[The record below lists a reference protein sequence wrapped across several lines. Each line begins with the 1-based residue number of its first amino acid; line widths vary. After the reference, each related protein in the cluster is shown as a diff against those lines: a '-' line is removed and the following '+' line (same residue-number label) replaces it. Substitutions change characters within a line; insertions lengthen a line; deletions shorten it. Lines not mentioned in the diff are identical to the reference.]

1 MKKLV
6 SILFSVVLIF
16 SVIAPAYAEDLE
28 TPVEDP
34 IIEEYQGI
42 RYITADISISVS
54 SATCYGVVD
63 GRSSYSYSMTVY
75 LQKLSGSNW
84 NSITSWSASG
94 SGNLGV
100 SLTKTKNGLTSG
112 TYRCKVYVSVYD
124 SNGQFIESATVCSR
138 SSSC

>member
-6 SILFSVVLIF
+6 SIVF
-16 SVIAPAYAEDLE
+16 SVILLISIITPAYAEELD

-42 RYITADISISVS
+42 RQITSDISISGS
-54 SATCYGVVD
+54 SATCHGVVV
-63 GRSSYSYSMTVY
+63 GKSSYSYSMTVY
-75 LQKLSGSNW
+75 LQKLNGSTWSN
-84 NSITSWSASG
+84 IISWSATG

-100 SLTKTKNGLTSG
+100 SLTKTKSSLASG
-112 TYRCKVYVSVYD
+112 TYRCKVCVSVYD
-124 SNGQFIESATVCSR
+124 SNNEFVESATVCSR

>member
-6 SILFSVVLIF
+6 SIVFSVILIF

-42 RYITADISISVS
+42 RYITADISISGS

-84 NSITSWSASG
+84 NSIASWSATG

-100 SLTKTKNGLTSG
+100 SLTKAKNGLTSG

-124 SNGQFIESATVCSR
+124 SNGQFVESATVCSR
-138 SSSC
+138 SSSY

>member
-6 SILFSVVLIF
+6 SIVF
-16 SVIAPAYAEDLE
+16 SVILLISIITPAYAEELD

-42 RYITADISISVS
+42 RYITSDISISGS

-63 GRSSYSYSMTVY
+63 GRSSYSYNMTVY

-84 NSITSWSASG
+84 NSIASWSATG

-100 SLTKTKNGLTSG
+100 SLTKTKSGLTSG

-124 SNGQFIESATVCSR
+124 SNGQFVESATVCSR

>member
-6 SILFSVVLIF
+6 SIVF
-16 SVIAPAYAEDLE
+16 SVILLISIITPAYAEELD

-42 RYITADISISVS
+42 RYITSDISISGS

-84 NSITSWSASG
+84 NSIASWSATG

-124 SNGQFIESATVCSR
+124 SNGQFVESATVCSR
-138 SSSC
+138 SSSY